1 MLRSVART
9 VRPRSGCSGG
19 RWVPVLVALLASG
32 VGCSTVPG
40 GDDRGAARYQGL
52 LGSYRGSFDSALTE
66 DPADDLNYNPCDPRL
81 QSCTSHHDPLVD
93 VLLVLQA
100 DAAGRLRAVFYRD
113 VQDRATGKPLDL
125 LGGGCGTEL
134 GPAESADR
142 GTRAGE
148 PRWTAVFPLT
158 VENRLCLGK
167 LRPTSRHSVVVTA
180 RDDEVSGTTSLEVSI
195 DKAVVSED
203 YLYVKEKGVERRV
216 RIRPA
221 NTVGEGRQ
229 ARYQVCIED
238 DLGEFD
244 RCVLTD
250 KELKQFFLPV
260 PLPGGVA
267 ASYTWWHDLEPD
279 LRRTRGLYR
288 LEQYTGRFDPLED

>member
-1 MLRSVART
+1 MAT
-9 VRPRSGCSGG
+9 GFGCA
-19 RWVPVLVALLASG
+19 ALPNAKGS
-32 VGCSTVPG
+32 P
-40 GDDRGAARYQGL
+40 AARHEAL

-66 DPADDLNYNPCDPRL
+66 DPSDDLNYNPCDPRL
-81 QSCTSHHDPLVD
+81 ERCVSHLDPLID
-93 VLLVLQA
+93 VLLVLQT
-100 DAAGRLRAVFYRD
+100 DPDGRLRATFFSSPGERD
-113 VQDRATGKPLDL
+113 AGKPLDL
-125 LGGGCGTEL
+125 LGRGCGTEL
-134 GPAESADR
+134 GPAESLRR
-142 GTRAGE
+142 GARAGE
-148 PRWTAVFPLT
+148 PLWTAVFPLT

-167 LRPTSRHSVVVTA
+167 LRPTATHSVLVTA
-180 RDDEVSGTTSLEVSI
+180 RNDAESGGISLAVTI
-195 DKAVVSED
+195 DKAVISED
-203 YLYVKEKGVERRV
+203 YLYVKEDGVERRV
-216 RIRPA
+216 RIRPD
-221 NTVGEGRQ
+221 NTLGEGRQ

-288 LEQYTGRFDPLED
+288 LEQYSGRFDPIDE